1 MEEEFKKVA
10 AECARH
16 YNSGEFEKAEAS
28 YSELI
33 EKYQQTKE
41 TTLALVYNNTVALV
55 YNNRGH
61 ARYMQVEFYTAKDDF
76 DVALTLN
83 PKLGSAF
90 YNRATILYRMGRFVD
105 ALADFQNSAKLE
117 PANVE
122 FQEGLKNCQLCIV

>member
-10 AECARH
+10 AECVRH

-33 EKYQQTKE
+33 EKYQQTEE
-41 TTLALVYNNTVALV
+41 TTLALV

>member
-41 TTLALVYNNTVALV
+41 TTLALV